1 MLIKLLKSKI
11 HRDIVTDANLDYEG
25 SIAIDSELMKSAKIQ
40 NYEKVHVLDITN
52 GARLETYA
60 IPDTSGSKSI
70 CINGAAAH
78 LIKTG
83 DRVIILSYCTLDKS
97 ESNNHKPK
105 IIRLNHK
112 NHITS

>member
-11 HRDIVTDANLDYEG
+11 HRAIVTDANLDYEG
-25 SIAIDSELMKSAKIQ
+25 SIAIDSDLMKSAKIQ

-78 LIKTG
+78 LI
-83 DRVIILSYCTLDKS
+83 
-97 ESNNHKPK
+97 
-105 IIRLNHK
+105 
-112 NHITS
+112 